1 MGVYNVGGN
10 QLSTI
15 YEVDS
20 RSLIAAYDVDGEQL
34 FPGDGF
40 KLKVMT
46 YNVGGWYDGSGTNV
60 PSDKDAVYYALQ
72 NGMIESN
79 DPDIL
84 CLQEYWN
91 TFSKAGRT
99 ALSLLQQYFPYI
111 RAQNGNSQYFG
122 RCVCSKYPISNYT
135 VRTYA
140 NDSNRYYD
148 SCTITVNGVPITV
161 TNTHTAVETQDKR
174 DPEVAELVA
183 YLQTQPTFIACGDY
197 NTAIKSD
204 DKTAEAWIK
213 NIKPYLDA
221 GFHVANC
228 DDEFYYTSSN
238 YPDGTWN
245 GCLDNI
251 ITSANI
257 TISSAEV
264 DETKRYD
271 DLPESIDHM
280 PFIAE
285 LLVPYAST

>member
-1 MGVYNVGGN
+1 MIYAKSGTPLSASYGVNS
-10 QLSTI
+10 QALT
-15 YEVDS
+15 
-20 RSLIAAYDVDGEQL
+20 AAYGMSGDKV
-34 FPGDGF
+34 FPESIR
-40 KLKVMT
+40 LKVMT

-79 DPDIL
+79 NPDIL

-111 RAQNGNSQYFG
+111 QAQNGNSQYFG

-148 SCTITVNGVPITV
+148 SCTITVNGVSITV
-161 TNTHTAVETQDKR
+161 TNTHTAVESQDKR
-174 DPEVAELVA
+174 DPEVAQLVA
-183 YLQTQPTFIACGDY
+183 YLQTQPMFIAFGDY
-197 NTAIKSD
+197 NTAITTD

-228 DDEFYYTSSN
+228 DDEFYYTSSA
-238 YPDGTWN
+238 YPDTDWN

-251 ITSANI
+251 ITSSNI
-257 TISSAEV
+257 TILSAEV
-264 DETKRYD
+264 DETKRHD
-271 DLPESIDHM
+271 SLSERIDHM
-280 PFIAE
+280 PFIAN
-285 LLVPYAST
+285 LIIH